1 MHSQGEAVVV
11 LLLRPPAEKEK
22 EEEREK
28 EKEEVV
34 EVEGAR
40 GVAREAAAEG
50 EATMRSWRS
59 AETKV
64 ALRQVLVAQ
73 QECEREREWGREGER
88 QAPPSVAVAAVDEAM
103 ADIWQRQAAIEAA
116 QAASAPAVLDYM
128 ATSPRHNV
136 MMGVVASEVQQAA
149 RAVDVEMDAVV
160 AAEAVEVCV
169 CVCDR
174 ETETETERERVC
186 VCV

>member
-1 MHSQGEAVVV
+1 MV

-40 GVAREAAAEG
+40 GVAREAVGEG
-50 EATMRSWRS
+50 EATMRSS
-59 AETKV
+59 GSGETQV

-116 QAASAPAVLDYM
+116 QAASAPAVLDWGHHM

-169 CVCDR
+169 CV
-174 ETETETERERVC
+174 
-186 VCV
+186 